1 MSTSSD
7 KNDRSKSIVAVQ
19 FIELTPTEQAEATAR
34 KAASHRAL
42 FAYCAPQIKQGT
54 TVQELDKKLTLLKWA
69 QACADLPNNCP
80 IPFMDEFSKQEQDQ
94 ALADAKR
101 RKIRAQEAPTDKIER
116 ARLRDPNIE
125 ILVSAVILFIIGAVL
140 WWCNG

>member
-1 MSTSSD
+1 M
-7 KNDRSKSIVAVQ
+7 
-19 FIELTPTEQAEATAR
+19 TPTEQVEADAR
-34 KAASHRAL
+34 KAANRRAL
-42 FAYCAPQIKQGT
+42 LAYCAPQIKQGT

-69 QACADLPNNCP
+69 QACADLPQNCP
-80 IPFMDEFSKQEQDQ
+80 IPFMDEFSKQEQDH
-94 ALADAKR
+94 ALADAIR

-125 ILVSAVILFIIGAVL
+125 ILVSSVILFIIGAVL